1 MSGQIT
7 VPPEGAHPKTLQL
20 YEYWRGVTPAGR
32 KLPGRQ
38 HIDPLDIPK
47 LLDNVWLLDVVDG
60 KRFSMRL
67 IGGAC
72 LRAGVYG
79 RVGDFL
85 DGFFDGEVEHPA
97 LADFHFVVATRQP
110 VWFRGAPYMKH
121 RTEMSQLERLFVPLA
136 ADGETVDIIMCLSI
150 FFNQSG
156 REM

>member
-1 MSGQIT
+1 MSEQIIA
-7 VPPEGAHPKTLQL
+7 PPQGAHPKTAQL
-20 YEYWRGVTPAGR
+20 YEYWRRVTPDGR
-32 KLPGRQ
+32 LLPGRQ

-47 LLDNVWLLDVVDG
+47 LLDNVWLVDVVDG

-85 DGFFDGEVEHPA
+85 DGFFGNDIHHPA
-97 LADFHFVVATRQP
+97 LSDFHFVVAERQP
-110 VWFRGAPYMKH
+110 VWFRGAAHMKH
-121 RTEMSQLERLFVPLA
+121 RNEMAELERLFVPLA
-136 ADGETVDIIMCLSI
+136 ADGEKVDIVMCLSI
-150 FFNQSG
+150 FFNRTG